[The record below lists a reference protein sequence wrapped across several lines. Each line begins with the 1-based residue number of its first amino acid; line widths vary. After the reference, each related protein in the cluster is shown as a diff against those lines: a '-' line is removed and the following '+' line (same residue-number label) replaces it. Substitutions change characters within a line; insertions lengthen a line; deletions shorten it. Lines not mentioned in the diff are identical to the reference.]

1 MSTTGMS
8 EMTGMKRTIPP
19 TPALERKK
27 RQMRQSRVKMLFA
40 GLAGFLM
47 GFAGVLAVGM
57 LNSAQSEAASRSK
70 GLSEMAARGAYRQF
84 VDDFWHR
91 ARRAGIR
98 RATYKRAFAVKGAML
113 PDMEVLERQAW
124 QPEFRTPPAEYL
136 RKRLSE
142 KRINTGVEKLRK
154 HARLLRGL
162 QRKYGVDKHILLAI
176 WGLESNYGQHMGM
189 HYVVRALATMASAG
203 KRRQRR
209 YARTQLIAALKILQS
224 GDIAPAQMRGSWAGA
239 MGHTQFIPTTYLGYA
254 VDITG
259 DKRRDIWNSVSDA
272 LGSTANYL
280 KKRGWRRGLPWGW
293 KVRVSGKARHMIG
306 RRYARSIRAWEKLGV
321 RPAGKSFYA
330 RKAKAWLVKLRGDGQ
345 YYLVTRNFR
354 SLLAYNNA
362 KTYAL
367 SVGLLADAIAQ
378 AASRK
383 PAAVAR
389 TRQKA
394 TVTPDTKERLRMLIE
409 EAAQATASVD

>member
-1 MSTTGMS
+1 
-8 EMTGMKRTIPP
+8 MKHSHARASIDMQRSMNPMATPRTRI
-19 TPALERKK
+19 
-27 RQMRQSRVKMLFA
+27 LFA
-40 GLAGFLM
+40 GLAGFLA
-47 GFAGVLAVGM
+47 GFAGVIALGM
-57 LNSAQSEAASRSK
+57 LSATDASAARK
-70 GLSEMAARGAYRQF
+70 GAGLSHMAAKVTYRQF
-84 VDDFWHR
+84 VEDFWIR

-98 RATYKRAFAVKGAML
+98 RSTYKRAFAVKGAMS
-113 PDMEVLERQAW
+113 PDMKVLQRQAW

-142 KRINTGVEKLRK
+142 KRIGTGVEMLRK

-176 WGLESNYGQHMGM
+176 WGLESNYGNHMGR
-189 HYVVRALATMASAG
+189 HYVVRALATMASIG

-209 YARTQLIAALKILQS
+209 YARSQLVAALKILQA

-259 DKRRDIWNSVSDA
+259 DARRDIWNSVSDA

-280 KKRGWRRGLPWGW
+280 QKRGWRRGLPWGW
-293 KVRVSGKARHMIG
+293 EVRVSGKARRMIG

-321 RPAGKSFYA
+321 RPVGKSFYA
-330 RKAKAWLVKLRGDGQ
+330 RKAKAWLVKLRGDGRF
-345 YYLVTRNFR
+345 YLVTRNFR

-367 SVGLLADAIAQ
+367 SVGLLADAMAR
-378 AASRK
+378 AATHA
-383 PAAVAR
+383 P
-389 TRQKA
+389 A
-394 TVTPDTKERLRMLIE
+394 TVADAPKKAGAATDARARLRALME
-409 EAAQATASVD
+409 RAAEATASVD